1 MRLLVG
7 EARAPL
13 EGDIL
18 IPPSKYHAHRAL
30 ILAALAPGQSTIVE
44 RTTARHVGFTVQAL
58 RGLGTEITA
67 AGRGW
72 RVTGGEFSP
81 RADEVSVG
89 SSGTTLYFL
98 LGLASLGDRGL
109 SRVFWTLSW
118 TVLSANLAPID
129 LVAIDERR

>member
-30 ILAALAPGQSTIVE
+30 ILAVLAPGQSTIVE

-109 SRVFWTLSW
+109 SRVFGRLGPMP
-118 TVLSANLAPID
+118 VG
-129 LVAIDERR
+129 VM

>member
-1 MRLLVG
+1 MRLLVA

-72 RVTGGEFSP
+72 RGTGGELSP
-81 RADEVSVG
+81 LAGGGWDGRSGCALYLLVG
-89 SSGTTLYFL
+89 
-98 LGLASLGDRGL
+98 
-109 SRVFWTLSW
+109 
-118 TVLSANLAPID
+118 
-129 LVAIDERR
+129 